1 LIYLISWAILFE
13 LALTLPLLA
22 LAFFWLAE
30 RRGTT
35 KAYLILAL
43 LPTAS
48 FFLLLKFQQY
58 LGNWPNTLLPEM
70 LWLSLIT
77 FVFGLALAVRA
88 YRNKLSW
95 GMLLFAAIV
104 SGVPFVLVVVMLY
117 QMSQDEFL
125 KHL

>member
-1 LIYLISWAILFE
+1 MATLFE

-58 LGNWPNTLLPEM
+58 LGNWPSTLLREM
-70 LWLSLIT
+70 LWLSFDYIR
-77 FVFGLALAVRA
+77 FWHG
-88 YRNKLSW
+88 
-95 GMLLFAAIV
+95 
-104 SGVPFVLVVVMLY
+104 SGRSRLP
-117 QMSQDEFL
+117 
-125 KHL
+125 K

>member
-1 LIYLISWAILFE
+1 MIYLISWAILFE

-30 RRGTT
+30 RRGTK

-43 LPTAS
+43 LPTVS

-58 LGNWPNTLLPEM
+58 LGNWPNTLLPET

-77 FVFGLALAVRA
+77 FVFGVALAVRA
-88 YRNKLSW
+88 YRRKLSW
-95 GMLLFAAIV
+95 GMLLFATIM
-104 SGVPFVLVVVMLY
+104 SSVPFVLVVVMLY